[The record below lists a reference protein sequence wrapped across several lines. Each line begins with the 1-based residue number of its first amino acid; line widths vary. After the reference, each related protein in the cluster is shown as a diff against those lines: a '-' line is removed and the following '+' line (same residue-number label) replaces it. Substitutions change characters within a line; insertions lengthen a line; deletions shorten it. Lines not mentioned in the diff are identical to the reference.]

1 MRFPPILDNLRV
13 PNRHSPYGW
22 SVFFDD
28 LKAGVV
34 LFLVE
39 IPFAMGI
46 GVVSGMGIPAA
57 LYCLVIVG
65 IVGAIFGGTRAMV
78 SGPSVAVAVIVAS
91 VFHSGEVGPVEF
103 GIISVMAGL
112 MQILFGFAGI
122 GRVMAYL
129 PHIVLTGFISG
140 IGLFLVWSQS
150 WHLVKLGVADIGV
163 AGTCLGTILLWPRRW
178 QKFVPGQLV
187 GIGVAWV
194 VSAFLVP
201 GSQRLGPLPM
211 GLPDI
216 ALAVPTLGFL
226 QEAFGPALLI
236 AAISSA
242 YTLMIAQSA
251 DAMTGGRHNANRQLA
266 ATGMA
271 NMAAGIFGAVP
282 GSGQFGAMAG
292 LLLGGRTVIFGVVVS
307 VLTAAFI
314 LGLGPYLATLP
325 TPAIMAVV
333 IWIGWELVDW
343 RLVKRIRRVER
354 RVGIVFL
361 VTMGM
366 AALGDPLAA
375 VVIGVIIASVGNAVA
390 LERVEM
396 DNVLS
401 VPLID
406 DSFLSDSDGLD
417 PFSARVGLLAFR
429 GSFTVASSRR
439 LSELLEED
447 IRDHEV
453 ALFDLSGMTHL
464 DDSAANLLQLLLRKA
479 SAMGIEI
486 VVFGIPDRF
495 RSMLDTFDVLREV
508 PESRVVESMEDAREI
523 ANRLLASGDVAES

>member
-1 MRFPPILDNLRV
+1 MRFQSILDNLRV
-13 PNRHSPYGW
+13 PERQSPYGW

-28 LKAGVV
+28 LKAGVI
-34 LFLVE
+34 LLLVE

-46 GVVSGMGIPAA
+46 GVVSGMVIPAA

-91 VFHSGEVGPVEF
+91 VIHPGEVGLVELS
-103 GIISVMAGL
+103 IISVMAGL
-112 MQILFGFAGI
+112 MQILFGLAGI
-122 GRVMAYL
+122 GRFMAYL
-129 PHIVLTGFISG
+129 PQIVLTGFISG
-140 IGLFLVWSQS
+140 IGLYLVWSQS
-150 WHLVKLGVADIGV
+150 WQLIELGAADIGI
-163 AGTCLGTILLWPRRW
+163 AGTCLATILLWPRRW

-187 GIGVAWV
+187 GVGVAWV
-194 VSAFLVP
+194 VSAFLIP
-201 GSQRLGPLPM
+201 GSQRLGPLPT

-226 QEAFGPALLI
+226 PKAFGPALLI
-236 AAISSA
+236 AAVSSA
-242 YTLMIAQSA
+242 YTLMIAQSS
-251 DAMTGGRHNANRQLA
+251 DSMTGGRHNANRQLA

-271 NMAAGIFGAVP
+271 NVAAGIFGAVP

-292 LLLGGRTVIFGVVVS
+292 LLLGGRTVIVGVVVS

-325 TPAIMAVV
+325 EPAIMAVV
-333 IWIGWELVDW
+333 IWIGWELIDW
-343 RLVKRIRRVER
+343 RLAKRIWRIER

-361 VTMGM
+361 VTLGI
-366 AALGDPLAA
+366 AASGDPLAA
-375 VVIGVIIASVGNAVA
+375 VVIGVIISGVGNALS

-401 VPLID
+401 VPLMD

-453 ALFDLSGMTHL
+453 ALFDLSGMTHM

-479 SAMGIEI
+479 NALGIEV

-495 RSMLDTFDVLREV
+495 RAMLDAFDVLRDV
-508 PESRVVESMEDAREI
+508 PEGRVVESMEDARAI
-523 ANRLLASGDVAES
+523 ANRLLASGDGAGS